1 MKFPN
6 NENAIEQNLE
16 TEFPNGTNV
25 SQKYIETYRPP
36 SRFEN
41 NNNFGQND
49 YYNKDAIDAK
59 LDYINQNIDNK
70 VKAINKF
77 VELIKNDVNTDVNSI
92 IKDYK
97 LEVSENKNKKYEKWF
112 FAIGGAI
119 IGAIISNL
127 SEIIKL
133 LPGN

>member
-6 NENAIEQNLE
+6 NEPAIEQNLE

-25 SQKYIETYRPP
+25 SQKYIETYRP
-36 SRFEN
+36 RFEN

-70 VKAINKF
+70 VKVINKS
-77 VELIKNDVNTDVNSI
+77 VESIKNDVNTDVNSI

-119 IGAIISNL
+119 IGAIVSNL
-127 SEIIKL
+127 SEIIKFFS
-133 LPGN
+133 GN